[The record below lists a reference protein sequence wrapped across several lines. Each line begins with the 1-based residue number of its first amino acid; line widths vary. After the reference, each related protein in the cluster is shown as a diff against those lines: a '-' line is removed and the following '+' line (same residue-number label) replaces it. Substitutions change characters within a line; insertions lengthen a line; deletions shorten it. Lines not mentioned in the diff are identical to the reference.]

1 MNKVNDLL
9 LYKNPENTDVFETML
24 KITYDEADSDEV
36 KTLTNECVSHILK
49 ISEKM
54 GFNGNLWQDY
64 LAYNLANDENA
75 FSLSCERKG
84 RTEGS
89 INLAA
94 LNDMKIFRKMFDVDL
109 YAYDEEHGTCLSL
122 LTDFTNNNENDRYYN
137 KRIRNRIIALAD
149 ELAAAGD
156 DNTFLDVLCNFYK
169 DSGVGVIGLF
179 KAFRIEHDETDGKAQ
194 IKPVISIEHKYLGDI
209 IGYDLQK
216 KKITDNT
223 ESFLSGKKANNVLLF
238 GDSGTGKSSCI
249 KAILNEYYD
258 DGLRMIEV
266 YKHQFKDLSAVINLI
281 KDRNYK
287 FIIYMDDLSFEEFE
301 IEYKFLKAVIEGGLE
316 KKPDNVLIYATSN
329 RRHLVREKY
338 SDKEERD
345 DDLHSRD
352 TVEEKLSLSAR
363 FGVSVYFGSPDKKLF
378 NEIVKGLA
386 VKNNINVDEATLLA
400 EANKWELSHGGFSG
414 RCAEQFISYMA
425 SVYSD

>member
-223 ESFLSGKKANNVLLF
+223 ESFLAGKKANNVLLF

-386 VKNNINVDEATLLA
+386 VKNNINVDEVTLLA

>member
-149 ELAAAGD
+149 ELAAAYD
-156 DNTFLDVLCNFYK
+156 VNTFLDVLCNFYK

-179 KAFRIEHDETDGKAQ
+179 
-194 IKPVISIEHKYLGDI
+194 
-209 IGYDLQK
+209 
-216 KKITDNT
+216 
-223 ESFLSGKKANNVLLF
+223 
-238 GDSGTGKSSCI
+238 
-249 KAILNEYYD
+249 
-258 DGLRMIEV
+258 
-266 YKHQFKDLSAVINLI
+266 
-281 KDRNYK
+281 
-287 FIIYMDDLSFEEFE
+287 
-301 IEYKFLKAVIEGGLE
+301 
-316 KKPDNVLIYATSN
+316 
-329 RRHLVREKY
+329 
-338 SDKEERD
+338 
-345 DDLHSRD
+345 
-352 TVEEKLSLSAR
+352 
-363 FGVSVYFGSPDKKLF
+363 
-378 NEIVKGLA
+378 
-386 VKNNINVDEATLLA
+386 
-400 EANKWELSHGGFSG
+400 
-414 RCAEQFISYMA
+414 
-425 SVYSD
+425 

>member
-223 ESFLSGKKANNVLLF
+223 ESFLAGKKANNVLLF

-352 TVEEKLSLSAR
+352 TVEEKLSLSSR

-386 VKNNINVDEATLLA
+386 VKNNINVDEVTLLA